1 VSEHLLDYV
10 PEFSSMARQKRV
22 SGPCPWCGGD
32 DRFVVFVEQ
41 GDEGTG
47 SYYCFD
53 NPGRGCGRGGDA
65 IDFLETYHE
74 MDWAEAC
81 EALGLEEKLEEYS
94 GKPSGTSEEDRRIEN
109 EKRAS
114 DAALRVKTWNLVRQR
129 LAAIEEER
137 KRRKQ
142 VLRRKKRRERRREVI
157 ENMNAGERWLLSE
170 TKVYRRTRRLHRAVA
185 RFVTLH
191 ARSSN
196 CEERC
201 PGGAGCEK
209 RGSDEEKYE
218 RIGSAARPTESPM
231 EILNQP
237 ARFEHCEELYRAFR
251 QGLQTGLQRAP
262 GLDET
267 ETKNRKD
274 KLIRLAAK
282 AQKSRSDTG
291 QDGA

>member
-1 VSEHLLDYV
+1 MGEHLLDHV
-10 PEFSSMARQKRV
+10 PEFPPTSRQKRV

-81 EALGLEEKLEEYS
+81 EALGLEEKLEEYN
-94 GKPSGTSEEDRRIEN
+94 GKTKENQRIEN
-109 EKRAS
+109 EKRAP

-129 LAAIEEER
+129 LAAIEKER
-137 KRRKQ
+137 KRRKR
-142 VLRRKKRRERRREVI
+142 VLRRKKRREQRREVI
-157 ENMNAGERWLLSE
+157 ENMNAKERWLLE
-170 TKVYRRTRRLHRAVA
+170 EVKVYRRTRRMHRAVA

-191 ARSSN
+191 ATGPN
-196 CEERC
+196 YEER
-201 PGGAGCEK
+201 
-209 RGSDEEKYE
+209 GSEEPKYE
-218 RIGSAARPTESPM
+218 RIGSVARPTESPM
-231 EILNQP
+231 KILNDP
-237 ARFEHCEELYRAFR
+237 SRFEHCEELYRAFR
-251 QGLQTGLQRAP
+251 QGLGNGLQRAP
-262 GLDET
+262 DLDET
-267 ETKNRKD
+267 ETKNRKE

-282 AQKSRSDTG
+282 AQENRTG
-291 QDGA
+291 GEQDGG

>member
-1 VSEHLLDYV
+1 MGEHLLDHV
-10 PEFSSMARQKRV
+10 PEFPPTSRQKRV

-81 EALGLEEKLEEYS
+81 EALGLEEKLEEYN
-94 GKPSGTSEEDRRIEN
+94 GKTKENQRIEN
-109 EKRAS
+109 EKRAP
-114 DAALRVKTWNLVRQR
+114 DAALRVKAWNLVRQR
-129 LAAIEEER
+129 LAAIEKER

-142 VLRRKKRRERRREVI
+142 VLRRKKRRERRREVTQ
-157 ENMNAGERWLLSE
+157 NMNAKERWLLSE

-191 ARSSN
+191 ATEADATEASAREAN
-196 CEERC
+196 CPDLSRE
-201 PGGAGCEK
+201 
-209 RGSDEEKYE
+209 EEKHE
-218 RIGSAARPTESPM
+218 RIGNAARPTESPM
-231 EILNQP
+231 EILNDP
-237 ARFEHCEELYRAFR
+237 SRFGHCEELYRAFR
-251 QGLQTGLQRAP
+251 QGLKAGLRRAP
-262 GLDET
+262 SLDET
-267 ETKNRKD
+267 ETKNRKE
-274 KLIRLAAK
+274 KLIRLAAE
-282 AQKSRSDTG
+282 AQERRTG
-291 QDGA
+291 KGQGGD